1 MRWPS
6 MSYSRWTRSTWTPPG
21 RIRCLTHTVIYW
33 LFPLS
38 SSSAKRRHL
47 PPLTS
52 HRRTQ
57 VVHLGTAAAAELAD
71 NHLQVVNGSADDQQ
85 HNQIGYEKGAAA
97 VLQGGERES
106 PHVAQANGHGDA
118 RHQELDVVAP
128 VAALRHRGRGCH
140 CLRRRKGFGDLGAV
154 LFWFSGW
161 LRKVVLKHSKIYLL
175 IVII

>member
-1 MRWPS
+1 MDTTWPYP
-6 MSYSRWTRSTWTPPG
+6 MPDSYGYLLVVSTFLQLG
-21 RIRCLTHTVIYW
+21 Q
-33 LFPLS
+33 
-38 SSSAKRRHL
+38 RRHL

-97 VLQGGERES
+97 VLQGGERET
-106 PHVAQANGHGDA
+106 PHVAQADGHGDA

-140 CLRRRKGFGDLGAV
+140 RLRRRNGFGDLGAV
-154 LFWFSGW
+154 LFWFSG
-161 LRKVVLKHSKIYLL
+161 LVKESGFEAFQNL